1 MAWRGAVAHST
12 TPVQC
17 IGHFIMWLTM
27 SCLICLAVTV
37 GAQGTR
43 PAVAAEPSGPKPFDS
58 SLRPQ
63 IDALAHEAMK
73 AQHLA
78 GFSLAIARNGT
89 IIYAQ
94 GYGYRNVAERKPAT
108 AHTVYNVGSITK
120 QFTATAVMLL
130 QEDGKLRVD
139 DPVGDYVPGL
149 PCGRLVTLR
158 QLLNHTSGVADYLT
172 ILNNSTLT
180 MPKAL
185 AAIRGSRLTFKPGS
199 MYRYSNSN
207 YILLGVVVQKASAMP
222 FDDFVRQRIFRPFG
236 LTATSVGTT
245 PLDMR
250 DGATGYTVVKGRA
263 KPVNTKDDSAAELD
277 FPDGAV
283 NTTVLDLVK
292 WDTALDGGHIVKP
305 ETLSMMFTPSH
316 HRADWPY
323 GYGFG
328 FGLDRVNGH
337 REIVHEGEWT
347 GFAGENATFP
357 DDGFDIVM
365 LSNTDTFQEDV
376 LKRRIFRLFYPNQR

>member
-1 MAWRGAVAHST
+1 MVLQRIRPYMLPLLMLCVSVVAMVR
-12 TPVQC
+12 PVDPIEC
-17 IGHFIMWLTM
+17 VD
-27 SCLICLAVTV
+27 ARE
-37 GAQGTR
+37 R
-43 PAVAAEPSGPKPFDS
+43 PRANAFSPSLKRDV
-58 SLRPQ
+58 
-63 IDALAHEAMK
+63 DALAHEAMK
-73 AQHLA
+73 VQHLA
-78 GFSLAIARNGT
+78 GFSLAIARDGA
-89 IIYAQ
+89 IIYAR
-94 GYGYRNVAERKPAT
+94 GYGYRNLPKRLPAT
-108 AHTVYNVGSITK
+108 PHTIYNVGSITK

-130 QEDGKLRVD
+130 QEDGKLQVD

-149 PCGRLVTLR
+149 SWGRLVTLR

-172 ILNNSTLT
+172 LINNSALT

-185 AAIRGSRLTFKPGS
+185 AAIRGSRLTFTPGS
-199 MYRYSNSN
+199 RYRYSNSN
-207 YILLGVVVQKASAMP
+207 YILLGVVVQKASGMA
-222 FDDFVRQRIFRPFG
+222 FDDFLRQRIFRPFG

-245 PLDMR
+245 PLALPQ
-250 DGATGYTVVKGRA
+250 GATGYTVVKGRT
-263 KPVNTKDDSAAELD
+263 KPVNPKDDSAAELD

-292 WDTALDGGHIVKP
+292 WDTALDSGRIVKP
-305 ETLSMMFTPSH
+305 ETLRLMFTPSH

-328 FGLDRVNGH
+328 LGLDRVNGH

-357 DDGFDIVM
+357 DDSFDIVM

-376 LKRRIFRLFYPNQR
+376 LKRHIFRLFYPLGS